1 MAEARPLSQ
10 WEIDALLNEIPDS
23 GAEQEPAEGAAPSPT
38 PREASLAR
46 AIKTY
51 DFRRPDKFSK
61 EQWQTLQAMH
71 EAFAR
76 LVGDSFSSRLRSLV
90 TTRLSS
96 IEQGLYEEWQTQVPS
111 PTACYVIALPPLSG
125 NIVVEFNQDV
135 AVEVIDRLLGG
146 TGTLLDR
153 GRDMTE
159 IELSLLRSFSSA
171 ITSAL
176 QDMWEKV
183 SPVKPELQDLG
194 MDASVIQVAGPNDV
208 VVTAFF
214 EVNLGSHLGAMS
226 VCVPYSVIEPVAGS
240 LSTQIWQSSARQ
252 VVQDGHTRRTIEAL
266 LHQVP
271 VEISVELGAIEL
283 PVRDVLALEEGNT
296 LILDALAERPL
307 AITIDGIER
316 FRCRPGTRGNRL
328 AVSLTEV
335 LPLPAEIPFEEDDEA
350 DAIAVPPEEPP
361 ALAAPA
367 LPPALE
373 GEQAPA
379 AIAPPPP
386 AAIPV
391 ATEVQEAQSA

>member
-1 MAEARPLSQ
+1 MGDRR
-10 WEIDALLNEIPDS
+10 LLNQIPDS
-23 GAEQEPAEGAAPSPT
+23 GADQEPAEGAAPVAT
-38 PREASLAR
+38 AREASLAR

-226 VCVPYSVIEPVAGS
+226 VCVPYSVVEPVASS

-252 VVQDGHTRRTIEAL
+252 VVQDKHTRRTVEAL
-266 LHQVP
+266 LRQAP
-271 VEISVELGAIEL
+271 VEISVELGSIEI
-283 PVRDVLALEEGNT
+283 PVSDVLALEEGHT
-296 LILDALAERPL
+296 LILDAPAERPL
-307 AITIDGIER
+307 AITIDGIDR
-316 FRCRPGTRGNRL
+316 FRCRPGMRGNRL

-335 LPLPAEIPFEEDDEA
+335 LEQPADIPFEEDDEA
-350 DAIAVPPEEPP
+350 DAIAVAPAEPP
-361 ALAAPA
+361 ALATPA
-367 LPPALE
+367 VPPAIE

-379 AIAPPPP
+379 AIAAPPPEV
-386 AAIPV
+386 IPV
-391 ATEVQEAQSA
+391 PTEVQEAQSA